1 MSTCAIFLQVVANQ
15 RKRGVYSQIW
25 CASLS
30 KGAQLIVPQI
40 VPQNILGYERAQKG
54 LHKDCARLRAFAKL
68 SVAQGFYLA
77 HANRRPNQPGL
88 KTTTRHNML
97 GLWPQLKPHSTS
109 SSI

>member
-1 MSTCAIFLQVVANQ
+1 MSTCAIFLQVLANQ

-40 VPQNILGYERAQKG
+40 VPQNILGSERAQKG

-68 SVAQGFYLA
+68 SVAGCTISRWITLLSE
-77 HANRRPNQPGL
+77 N
-88 KTTTRHNML
+88 
-97 GLWPQLKPHSTS
+97 
-109 SSI
+109 